1 MELLIKNDEKNHHKI
16 IIYCD
21 GWSVGYIKTINN
33 CSQHEWLDFDD
44 PTLSVFLLSCVFSF
58 IAVIISVFGN

>member
-33 CSQHEWLDFDD
+33 CS
-44 PTLSVFLLSCVFSF
+44 
-58 IAVIISVFGN
+58 GMNG